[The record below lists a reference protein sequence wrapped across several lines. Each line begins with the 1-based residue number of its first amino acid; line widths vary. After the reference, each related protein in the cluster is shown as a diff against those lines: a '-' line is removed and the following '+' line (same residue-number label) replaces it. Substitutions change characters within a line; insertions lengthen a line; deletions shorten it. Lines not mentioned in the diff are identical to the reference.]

1 MKKKLSAHA
10 NHAYAGLQSAD
21 WHLCIHTE
29 HKTSHGGGLA
39 IMLGK
44 KPDVKSSCSIIWNDF
59 FKKFY
64 CTYPNIFILSG
75 CILLKGLQ

>member
-1 MKKKLSAHA
+1 MHKKINKHPPPNLVLNIKKKLSAHA
-10 NHAYAGLQSAD
+10 SHASAGQQSAD

-44 KPDVKSSCSIIWNDF
+44 KPDV
-59 FKKFY
+59 
-64 CTYPNIFILSG
+64 
-75 CILLKGLQ
+75 